1 MNDMIVKGLAFEGR
15 GLTAVTMAGRPM
27 VMALEFGAV
36 LQYSDGG
43 RGLVSRIGGE
53 WSAEFKADV
62 HYVKVEGQPLADLK
76 ELITS
81 GVISGISLGTRARSL
96 ILLTEAGVNLV
107 LLKTEKPEGIR
118 LRAYLAETIMPAL
131 ARGEGIPAR
140 GEAEP
145 PKYRNPEN
153 VRALREQRLLSQ
165 MQVKVI
171 ENEAARA
178 LARGLAPAVVDAWR
192 TTQLEKATGIPMH
205 RLLPVEVERW
215 YSLGEVAAALGLPHA
230 TAGHVVSRVPGFE
243 PRRNIDGMMRG
254 IMNHAPGQE
263 RSVTTYEYTA
273 AAIEKIRPFAAAYL
287 QERATIAEQKAARQR
302 MREARAEQVAQKE
315 RERAEKRARK
325 AAKPTAPEQPGL
337 GLVDGRAAG

>member
-1 MNDMIVKGLAFEGR
+1 MTQMIVKGLAFEGR

-27 VMALEFGAV
+27 VIAKELGAV
-36 LQYSDGG
+36 LEYGDDG
-43 RGLVSRIGGE
+43 RGLVDLLGGE
-53 WSAEFKADV
+53 WAREFSADAHV
-62 HYVKVEGQPLADLK
+62 RKVEGQDLADLK
-76 ELITS
+76 QLIGS
-81 GVISGISLGTRARSL
+81 DPISPIGARARSL

-140 GEAEP
+140 GESES

-178 LARGLAPAVVDAWR
+178 LARGLDRNAVDAWR
-192 TTQLEKATGIPMH
+192 TTQLEKVTGIPMS

-215 YSLGEVAAALGLPHA
+215 YSLAEVAAALGVPHA
-230 TAGHVVSRVPGFE
+230 SAGHVVSLVPDFD

-273 AAIEKIRPFAAAYL
+273 AAIEKIRPFAVAYL
-287 QERATIAEQKAARQR
+287 KDRAAAAEQKAARQKA
-302 MREARAEQVAQKE
+302 REARAAERAQKDK
-315 RERAEKRARK
+315 ERAEKRAQK
-325 AAKPTAPEQPGL
+325 AARPVTVSAPAQQSLDGL
-337 GLVDGRAAG
+337 DRAG